1 MEFFK
6 KQTNIDFLGARKI
19 AAVISGLLILVAIG
33 SFITRGLNFGIDF
46 TGGTLV
52 EMGYSGAADLDHIR
66 TVLDKSEFHGALVQ
80 YYGSSKDVLIRLA
93 PRKDMNNAAISN
105 RILDLLGGGKQ
116 KVEMRRVEFV
126 GAQVGSE
133 LAEDGGL
140 AMIYAMAG
148 ILIYVALRFQMRFS
162 LGAIAAL
169 FHDVIITIGFF
180 SLTGMEFDLSVLAA
194 VLAVIGYSLNDTIVV
209 FDRVRESFHRLRGVT
224 PLEVFNISI
233 NQTLSRTIMTSF
245 ATLLVVIALF
255 YWGGEIIHGFATAL
269 IVGIVVGTYSSI
281 YVASAVALAL
291 GISREDLMPVKKEGA
306 GQDSMP

>member
-19 AAVISGLLILVAIG
+19 AAVISGILILIAIG

-52 EMGYSGAADLDHIR
+52 EMGYSGPADLDHIR
-66 TVLDKSEFHGALVQ
+66 SVLDKSEFHGAVVQ
-80 YYGSSKDVLIRLA
+80 YFGSSQDVLIRLA

-140 AMIYAMAG
+140 AMLYAMAG
-148 ILIYVALRFQMRFS
+148 ILIYVAMRFQMRFS

-224 PLEVFNISI
+224 PLEVFNVSI

-291 GISREDLMPVKKEGA
+291 GISREDMMPVKKEGA
-306 GQDSMP
+306 GQDSLP

>member
-6 KQTNIDFLGARKI
+6 KQTTIDFLGARKI
-19 AAVISGLLILVAIG
+19 AALISGLLILVAIG
-33 SFITRGLNFGIDF
+33 SFVVRGLNFGIDF

-52 EMGYSGAADLDHIR
+52 EMGYSGTADLDHIR
-66 TVLDKSEFHGALVQ
+66 SVLDKSEFHGAVVQ
-80 YYGSSKDVLIRLA
+80 YYGSSQDVLIRLA

-126 GAQVGSE
+126 GAQVGGE

-140 AMIYAMAG
+140 AMLYAMAG
-148 ILIYVALRFQMRFS
+148 ILFYVAIRFQMRFS
-162 LGAIAAL
+162 LGAIIAL

-209 FDRVRESFHRLRGVT
+209 FDRVRESFHRMRGAT
-224 PLEVFNISI
+224 PLEVFNTSI

-245 ATLLVVIALF
+245 ATLLVLIALF
-255 YWGGEIIHGFATAL
+255 FWGGEIIHGFATAL

-281 YVASAVALAL
+281 YVASAVALAM
-291 GISREDLMPVKKEGA
+291 GISREDLMPVKKEGTER
-306 GQDSMP
+306 DSLP

>member
-19 AAVISGLLILVAIG
+19 AAVISGILILIAIG

-52 EMGYSGAADLDHIR
+52 EMGYSGPANLDHIR
-66 TVLDKSEFHGALVQ
+66 SVLDKSEFHGAVVQ
-80 YYGSSKDVLIRLA
+80 YFGSSQDVLIRLA

-140 AMIYAMAG
+140 AMLYAMAG
-148 ILIYVALRFQMRFS
+148 ILIYVAMRFQMRFS

-224 PLEVFNISI
+224 PLEVFNVSI

-291 GISREDLMPVKKEGA
+291 GISREDMMPVKKEGA
-306 GQDSMP
+306 GQDSLP